1 MGFIQKHMKGFLVVS
16 VLVNILLI
24 GMVGG
29 HVYKKWSS
37 HPWHEVKAQ
46 LSPESRNVVG
56 RTFQSAFREGRPIA
70 DEARK
75 ARAEIVKVLSEDELD
90 EEALDAAIR
99 SMLDTR
105 EKITEIKIKAMK
117 DVAGQLSAEDR
128 RIMADR
134 MARMVGGGHE
144 KRVKRDRRPQMIK
157 PDHKPAFGPREE

>member
-1 MGFIQKHMKGFLVVS
+1 MGLKDMGFIQKHMKGFLVVS

-56 RTFQSAFREGRPIA
+56 RTFQSAVREGRPIA

-75 ARAEIVKVLSEDELD
+75 ARAESVCEFGWV
-90 EEALDAAIR
+90 AVGWR
-99 SMLDTR
+99 FGR
-105 EKITEIKIKAMK
+105 EW
-117 DVAGQLSAEDR
+117 Q
-128 RIMADR
+128 
-134 MARMVGGGHE
+134 
-144 KRVKRDRRPQMIK
+144 
-157 PDHKPAFGPREE
+157 